1 MSRRIDDYYNNEE
14 RTPFSDEEYDGEAFR
29 RRMSEGYRERDFEGR
44 YTLTESD
51 EEYKTTIYYGN
62 KNPLCSYS

>member
-1 MSRRIDDYYNNEE
+1 MSRCIDDYYNNEE

-29 RRMSEGYRERDFEGR
+29 RRMSEGYRQSDFEGR

-51 EEYKTTIYYGN
+51 EEYNPRLDPDSIYYD
-62 KNPLCSYS
+62 Y